1 MESETTRHTYPGQL
15 ITWHFCRLEKY
26 RTSRSTQCW
35 AKELDF
41 TFTSLAL
48 WQISHNKQQAV
59 DSVLKA
65 NLQSGTVPWHPHDRT
80 PTNTLQSKL
89 LTAYLRTCMLRRHT
103 ALDLGQKSVWERSPH
118 RQTEMGQ
125 KNSTNKQTNKSHCAP
140 EEAKVTHNLCGGQ
153 QGTERQAED
162 NKVQILPSYL
172 TLCMVQRMS
181 WHCINPW

>member
-1 MESETTRHTYPGQL
+1 MESDTTRHTYPGQL
-15 ITWHFCRLEKY
+15 ITCHFCRLEKC

-41 TFTSLAL
+41 TFTPLAL

-65 NLQSGTVPWHPHDRT
+65 NLQSGTVPWHPHDRM

-103 ALDLGQKSVWERSPH
+103 ALDLGQKSVWERNPQ

-125 KNSTNKQTNKSHCAP
+125 KNSTNKQAKNPTVLLRKPKWPITCV
-140 EEAKVTHNLCGGQ
+140 EASKELRGKQKTTKC
-153 QGTERQAED
+153 R
-162 NKVQILPSYL
+162 SYL

-181 WHCINPW
+181 WHCTNPW